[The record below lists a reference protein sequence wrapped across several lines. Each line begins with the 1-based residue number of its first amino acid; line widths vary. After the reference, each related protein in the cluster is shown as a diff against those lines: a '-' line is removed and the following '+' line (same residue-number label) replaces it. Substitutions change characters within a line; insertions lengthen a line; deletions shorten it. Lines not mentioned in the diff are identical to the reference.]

1 MNSFPEPGRLV
12 GHALLDSVIAY
23 VPDGDPELNASSAN
37 LAIAA
42 IHEVEGALVVTA
54 DDDDALT
61 IDSSGLIGGAMITI
75 AQLVQRLADARGV
88 DREAVVSEMRTYL
101 DS

>member
-23 VPDGDPELNASSAN
+23 VPGGDDTVSGNAAN
-37 LAIAA
+37 LALSHVTEI
-42 IHEVEGALVVTA
+42 EGALVVVN
-54 DDDDALT
+54 DGDT
-61 IDSSGLIGGAMITI
+61 ISIDPTGLIGGAMVTI
-75 AQLVQRLADARGV
+75 AQLVERLADASGV
-88 DREAVVSEMRTYL
+88 DRETVVSNMRTYL